1 MSEENRASPRASK
14 SEAAAND
21 AAAKNAQAARRFD
34 LSDKVALVT
43 GGSRGI
49 GRGIALGLAQHGA
62 DVAILDLPT
71 ALQAAD
77 IVAQIESLGRRAWA
91 FEQDLSRTEA
101 LSTLADSVWRQTGRV
116 DILVNNAGLAFL
128 EPFNEVTVESWN
140 RVLAVNLD
148 AVFFL
153 TQRLAEHMIQSGIKG
168 RVINLSSKNGFVAE
182 AGLAPYNASKGGL
195 ELLTQSLA
203 IELGQHGITVNTIAP
218 GVIET
223 EIAGEFDID
232 PAFFDDYRQHIPLE
246 GRFGIVEDCVGA
258 AVFLASAAGSYMT
271 GQHLIID
278 GGVLCEQMPRLRW
291 MKPYR
296 NTIQGEKRPAIS

>member
-1 MSEENRASPRASK
+1 MTEEHHASTRTT
-14 SEAAAND
+14 AND
-21 AAAKNAQAARRFD
+21 AATTNAQAAQRFD
-34 LSDKVALVT
+34 LSGKVALVT

-62 DVAILDLPT
+62 AVAIVYHS
-71 ALQAAD
+71 ASSQAD
-77 IVAQIESLGRRAWA
+77 DVVAQIENLGRRAWA
-91 FEQDLSRTEA
+91 FQQDLSQTEA
-101 LSTLADSVWRQTGRV
+101 LSTLADSIWQQAGRV

-140 RVLAVNLD
+140 RVLSVNLD

-153 TQRLAEHMIQSGIKG
+153 TQRLTEHMIKSGIKG

-232 PAFFDDYRQHIPLE
+232 PAFFDDCRQHVPLE
-246 GRFGIVEDCVGA
+246 GRLGTVEDCVGA

-296 NTIQGEKRPAIS
+296 NTIEEEKPPAIS